1 MLEFVFLG
9 LVIAVLALIIWAPST
24 KNRGHV
30 NPKGQNLAEAHTSL
44 VFLTDDE
51 SRAVEYEHRFSATR
65 VGMMHDRSGYRV
77 RKRR

>member
-1 MLEFVFLG
+1 MLEIFFLG
-9 LVIAVLALIIWAPST
+9 LAIAVISLIIWAPST

-30 NPKGQNLAEAHTSL
+30 NPKGQKLAEAQTSI

-51 SRAVEYEHRFSATR
+51 SRAVEYEHRFSASRT
-65 VGMMHDRSGYRV
+65 GMMLSRSGYRV